1 MNTEPHDNLEAH
13 LRQATTWTGP
23 DSDLWQRALAHRAPE
38 AGGMTTTATSKAS
51 MLSLGVMAFARRRW
65 FALTAVASAACLA
78 LVLTA
83 TMNTRM
89 GAVGERAE
97 VAKAMVRRAPL
108 DASPEMKAGRAGESV
123 DASPSVDAA
132 VNFSMSPATQT
143 QAPTDDA
150 NQNSNDRTRTDMWQT
165 VRESGESPKI
175 GTPSTTDIQSESS
188 VAPSGRPSAPVAS
201 PRFVISKATLELTT
215 PDVRAAFLKAGLVV
229 NEALGEYVQDSSLT
243 GSGDTAYGSLTLRVT
258 AERLPKVLNDL
269 RDLGVVAAERREGQD
284 VTAQVVDLDAR
295 LRNERRVEQEL
306 LALFDQRKDAP
317 LKDVLDLRQK
327 IAEVRS
333 GIEQL
338 VGQRDQL
345 GRLVSLATILVII
358 RTDAGAA
365 VIPHDGLWQYFGDS
379 IARSW
384 RWGLRC
390 LSDTL
395 AGALALLVG
404 GLVWWLLLATAL
416 LMLRRYVK
424 RRASQT

>member
-1 MNTEPHDNLEAH
+1 MNPDPHDNLEAH

-23 DSDLWQRALAHRAPE
+23 DAVLWQRALAQCARE
-38 AGGMTTTATSKAS
+38 AGGMTTAAMSKAS
-51 MLSLGVMAFARRRW
+51 MLSFDVIAFARRRW
-65 FALTAVASAACLA
+65 FALTALASAACLA

-89 GAVGERAE
+89 GAVGEQAVLAR
-97 VAKAMVRRAPL
+97 AMVQRATL
-108 DASPEMKAGRAGESV
+108 DAGPAMKSARSGESV
-123 DASPSVDAA
+123 DASPSADAAAPIAENPATPAPAPSASVYRLRHDRMVVDAWP
-132 VNFSMSPATQT
+132 MLG
-143 QAPTDDA
+143 
-150 NQNSNDRTRTDMWQT
+150 
-165 VRESGESPKI
+165 ESGV
-175 GTPSTTDIQSESS
+175 TPQQFNCASTTEIQSTPGGESTK
-188 VAPSGRPSAPVAS
+188 PTTPVAT
-201 PRFVISKATLELTT
+201 PRYVISKATLELST
-215 PDVRAAFLKAGLVV
+215 PDVRAAFLKAGLIV

-243 GSGDTAYGSLTLRVT
+243 GSGDSAYGSLTLRVT

-269 RDLGVVAAERREGQD
+269 RDLGVVASERREGQD

-365 VIPHDGLWQYFGDS
+365 AIPHDGLWQYFGDS

-395 AGALALLVG
+395 AGALALLIG
-404 GLVWWLLLATAL
+404 GLVWWLLLAAAL

-424 RRASQT
+424 RRASTM